1 MNATDQKVAARL
13 AGKTA
18 LITGASSGL
27 GRQLALDL
35 GPFKMN
41 LVLASRSEPALRQVA
56 TGVEALGSAALV
68 QATDITEA
76 DQCRELVA
84 KTIAEFPSLDYLILC
99 AGVSMWSRFEA
110 VTDPGI
116 FKRLID
122 VNYLGTVHCV
132 YYSLPYLKRNRGT
145 IVAISSVQ
153 GVLGI
158 PNHSGYAAA
167 KHALAGFLE
176 VLEQELGGAVHILN
190 VMPGWVRG
198 TNLRANAFSEDGS
211 PLGQGS
217 DKPKKASVGI
227 EECSSRIVKAMAE
240 NDKTLYIPSKLRLLP
255 WLKLIAPGWLRS
267 SIKRAVQ
274 RQE

>member
-1 MNATDQKVAARL
+1 MNEIDQKVAARL

-35 GPFKMN
+35 GPLKMN
-41 LVLASRSEPALRQVA
+41 LVLASRGESELAQVA
-56 TGVEALGSAALV
+56 AKVRGVGSATLV
-68 QATDITEA
+68 QATDITEP
-76 DQCRELVA
+76 DQCQELIE
-84 KTIAEFPSLDYLILC
+84 KTIARFSSLDYLILC

-110 VTDPGI
+110 VTDLGI
-116 FKRLID
+116 FKRLVD
-122 VNYLGTVHCV
+122 VNYLGTVYCV
-132 YYSLPYLKRNRGT
+132 HYALPYLKRNRGT
-145 IVAISSVQ
+145 LVAISSVQ

-158 PNHSGYAAA
+158 PNHSGYAGA

-176 VLEQELGGAVHILN
+176 VLDQELGDAIHILN

-211 PLGQGS
+211 PLGRAS
-217 DKPKKASVGI
+217 DKPRKASISI
-227 EECSSRIVKAMAE
+227 EECSARIVKAMAG
-240 NDKTLYIPSKLRLLP
+240 NDRTLYIPSKLRFLP
-255 WLKLIAPGWLRS
+255 WLRLIAPGWLKSR
-267 SIKRAVQ
+267 IKQAVQ

>member
-1 MNATDQKVAARL
+1 MNAIDQKADARL

-35 GPFKMN
+35 GPLKMN
-41 LVLASRSEPALRQVA
+41 LVLASRSDSKLAQVA
-56 TGVEALGSAALV
+56 EEVEAQGSVALV
-68 QATDITEA
+68 QAADITEV

-84 KTIAEFPSLDYLILC
+84 QAVARFDSLDYLILC

-110 VTDPGI
+110 VTDLGI
-116 FKRLID
+116 FKRLVD

-132 YYSLPYLKRNRGT
+132 HYALPYLKRNLGT

-167 KHALAGFLE
+167 KHALTGFLE

-198 TNLRANAFSEDGS
+198 TNLRANAFSQDGS
-211 PLGQGS
+211 PLGRAS
-217 DKPKKASVGI
+217 DKPKKASVSI
-227 EECSSRIVKAMAE
+227 EECSSRIVRAMAG
-240 NDKTLYIPSKLRLLP
+240 NDRTLYIPSKLRFLP
-255 WLKLIAPGWLRS
+255 WLKLIAPGWLKS

>member
-1 MNATDQKVAARL
+1 MNAIDQKVAARL

-18 LITGASSGL
+18 LITGSSSGL

-35 GPFKMN
+35 GALKMN
-41 LVLASRSEPALRQVA
+41 LVLASRSESALAQVA
-56 TGVEALGSAALV
+56 SEVETLGSTVLV

-76 DQCRELVA
+76 DQCRALVA
-84 KTIAEFPSLDYLILC
+84 KAAARFTSIDYLILC

-110 VTDPGI
+110 VTDLGI
-116 FKRLID
+116 FKRLVD
-122 VNYLGTVHCV
+122 VNYLGTVYCV
-132 YYSLPYLKRNRGT
+132 HYALPYLKRNRGT

-176 VLEQELGGAVHILN
+176 VLEQELSGAVHILN

-211 PLGQGS
+211 PLGRAS
-217 DKPKKASVGI
+217 DKPKKASVST

-240 NDKTLYIPSKLRLLP
+240 NDETLYIPPKLRFLP
-255 WLKLIAPGWLRS
+255 WLRLIAPGWLKS

>member
-1 MNATDQKVAARL
+1 
-13 AGKTA
+13 
-18 LITGASSGL
+18 
-27 GRQLALDL
+27 
-35 GPFKMN
+35 MN
-41 LVLASRSEPALRQVA
+41 LVLASRSESELAQVA
-56 TGVEALGSAALV
+56 VEVEALGSSALV
-68 QATDITEA
+68 QATDITEL
-76 DQCRELVA
+76 DRCRELVA
-84 KTIAEFPSLDYLILC
+84 KAVARFASLDYLILC

-110 VTDPGI
+110 VTDLGI
-116 FKRLID
+116 FKRLVD

-132 YYSLPYLKRNRGT
+132 HYALPHLKRNRGT

-158 PNHSGYAAA
+158 PNHSGYAAS

-198 TNLRANAFSEDGS
+198 TNLRAHAFGGDGS
-211 PLGQGS
+211 SLGRAS
-217 DKPKKASVGI
+217 DKPKKASVSV
-227 EECSSRIVKAMAE
+227 EECSSRIVEAMAG
-240 NDKTLYIPSKLRLLP
+240 NDRTLYIPSKLRFLP
-255 WLKLIAPGWLRS
+255 WLKLIAPGWLKS

>member
-1 MNATDQKVAARL
+1 MNAIDQKVAARL
-13 AGKTA
+13 TGKTA

-35 GPFKMN
+35 GSLKMN
-41 LVLASRSEPALRQVA
+41 LVLASRSESSLSQIAA
-56 TGVEALGSAALV
+56 EVETLGSAALIHT
-68 QATDITEA
+68 TDIADA

-84 KTIAEFPSLDYLILC
+84 KAVTRFASIDYLILC

-110 VTDPGI
+110 VTDLGI
-116 FKRLID
+116 FKRLVD
-122 VNYLGTVHCV
+122 VNYLGTVYCV
-132 YYSLPYLKRNRGT
+132 HYALPYLKRSQGT

-176 VLEQELGGAVHILN
+176 VLEQELDGAVHILN

-198 TNLRANAFSEDGS
+198 TNLRANAFGEDGS
-211 PLGQGS
+211 PLGRAS

-227 EECSSRIVKAMAE
+227 EECSSRIVRALAGT
-240 NDKTLYIPSKLRLLP
+240 DRTLYIPSKLRFLP
-255 WLKLIAPGWLRS
+255 WLKLIAPGWLKS